1 MELLRKFIY
10 RSVYRHCG
18 NCEMVMCGSQF
29 LHNRS
34 KRWPTV
40 SVALAYGRFNASQSR
55 RQRYPVLGST
65 ARIEERFKNFQNKVT
80 DSGTSMKQTWFVW
93 LVTITFDF
101 FGAKAAL
108 RPSDRSSRGQGAST
122 RPKAK

>member
-1 MELLRKFIY
+1 VRLAIPAQ
-10 RSVYRHCG
+10 SV
-18 NCEMVMCGSQF
+18 Q
-29 LHNRS
+29 
-34 KRWPTV
+34 
-40 SVALAYGRFNASQSR
+40 ALAHSERSSGLREVQRLPVPQA
-55 RQRYPVLGST
+55 QRYPVLGST
-65 ARIEERFKNFQNKVT
+65 ARIGERFKNFQNKVT